1 MFTCVKFG
9 LFFAFFSCFFFF
21 FFFFFSCFFFFFFFA
36 FHLNF
41 AGVPIMPQRMYAG
54 LVALRF
60 FVGSG
65 SELLRNPIFCD
76 FSGEVRTP
84 CAPLDL
90 RMDFGLKGTDT
101 HAPVK
106 WPGSD
111 WSSCFFLV
119 P

>member
-9 LFFAFFSCFFFF
+9 LFLLFSR
-21 FFFFFSCFFFFFFFA
+21 FFFFFFFA

-65 SELLRNPIFCD
+65 SELLSNPIF
-76 FSGEVRTP
+76 
-84 CAPLDL
+84 L
-90 RMDFGLKGTDT
+90 
-101 HAPVK
+101 
-106 WPGSD
+106 
-111 WSSCFFLV
+111 
-119 P
+119 